1 MLREARRNA
10 PSYRQHALLCL
21 KDFVDAFDVVSMFE
35 DVYSL
40 AGPFIRDSEK
50 DTDEMDIDHA
60 PGKGS
65 SKTTWV

>member
-21 KDFVDAFDVVSMFE
+21 RDFVDAFDVVNMFE

-40 AGPFIRDSEK
+40 VGPLIRDSAN
-50 DTDEMDIDHA
+50 DNDEMDIDPE
-60 PGKGS
+60 PGKDS
-65 SKTTWV
+65 SATT